1 MTALLPW
8 ERLGSKVS
16 DRQLARLAVVY
27 VRQSTRQQVLD
38 HGESTR
44 LQYGLV
50 ERAVALGWPTS
61 RVLVIDED
69 LGKSGSSAAGRVGFQ
84 RLVTEITMG
93 HVGLVLGIEM
103 SRLARS
109 GADWYQ
115 LLELCAL
122 SGALL
127 ADADGVYDPVEFN
140 DRLLL
145 GLKGTMSEAELH
157 LLKQRMLAGKQA
169 KARRGELAIGLPIG
183 YVRRPSGEAALDPDE
198 QVQTVVRLIF
208 AKFAELGTLHGVLR
222 WLVDHDVQLG
232 MRLYAGPDKGE
243 LVWRRPNRM
252 TLQNILHSP
261 VYAGIYAYGR
271 RRVDP
276 RQQVPGR
283 PSTGRVVRAEDE
295 WLVAIPGLLPAY
307 ITVEAYHAN
316 LARLAANAARA
327 ETPGVVRAG
336 SALLSGLARCG
347 RCGQRMT
354 VRYHLRGQTTA
365 PEYVCAR
372 RLTDYGH
379 GQRCQALAGAC
390 VDALVTEQVLAALT
404 PAAVAVSLQAAEQVE
419 AERAELEQLWTQ
431 RLERAQV
438 AADRARRCYRLAE
451 PENRL
456 VVRQLEADWEAALA
470 AQQRLREDYDR
481 FTRTRPQPLTVAQ
494 QQAITALAGDIQ
506 GLWAAPTTT
515 DADRKQLIRAVVDQ
529 VAITV
534 AGTSERVAVEIT
546 WAGGHTTG
554 GQTIRPVARLASS
567 APTRSCSSGSASWPS
582 RATAPRPS
590 PTGCTPRASARPR
603 DTSASGSAPSPSSY
617 TSSAVPGRSPA
628 SASSRRPAKNPAP
641 TSGGWTTWPPSSPCR
656 PSPCTPGSAAAGS
669 MPARNPAAPTA
680 GSSTPT
686 PISSPSSASADPARP
701 AGTPA
706 SAGATQNH
714 QPTTGAEIMPP
725 VRIYACTVVD
735 TSRRASAAWPAGP
748 APEAGCPRAGW
759 PAST

>member
-1 MTALLPW
+1 MTTLLGW
-8 ERLGSKVS
+8 ERLGSKVTTRHL
-16 DRQLARLAVVY
+16 DLLAIVY
-27 VRQSTRQQVLD
+27 VRQSTRQQVAD

-44 LQYGLV
+44 LQYALV
-50 ERAVALGWPTS
+50 ERAVALGWQTS
-61 RVLVIDED
+61 RVMVIDDD
-69 LGKSGSSAAGRVGFQ
+69 LGKSGASVIGRAGFQ

-109 GADWYQ
+109 GKDWYQ

-127 ADADGVYDPVEFN
+127 ADADGIYDPVDYN

-169 KARRGELAIGLPIG
+169 KARRGELAIPLPTG
-183 YVRRPSGEAALDPDE
+183 YVRRPSGEATLDPDE
-198 QVQTVVRLIF
+198 QVQTVVRLVF

-222 WLVDHDVQLG
+222 WLVDHDVELG
-232 MRLYAGPDKGE
+232 IRLRAGPDKGE

-276 RQQVPGR
+276 RRQVPGR
-283 PSTGRVVRAEDE
+283 PSTGRVVRTPDE
-295 WLVAIPGLLPAY
+295 WLVAIPDALPAY
-307 ITVEAYHAN
+307 LTVEAYHAN

-347 RCGQRMT
+347 RCGRRMT
-354 VRYHLRGQTTA
+354 VRYHLRQQTTQ

-372 RLTDYGH
+372 QLTDYGA

-390 VDALVTEQVLAALT
+390 VDALVTNQVLAALA
-404 PAAVAVSLQAAEQVE
+404 PAAVEVSLRAAEQVT
-419 AERAELEQLWTQ
+419 AERAELERIWAQ

-438 AADRARRCYRLAE
+438 AVDRARRCYRLAE

-470 AQQRLREDYDR
+470 AEVRLQEDYNR
-481 FTRTRPQPLTVAQ
+481 FTRTRPQPLTGAQ
-494 QQAITALAGDIQ
+494 QQAIIALAADIE

-515 DADRKQLIRAVVDQ
+515 DADRKQIIRALVEQ
-529 VAITV
+529 VTITV
-534 AGTSERVAVEIT
+534 TGTSERVTVTIA

-554 GQTIRPVARLASS
+554 GQTVRPVARLDQLSCYPQLLERVRQLAEQGHRARAIANRLHAEGFRPAKGHQRIGVS
-567 APTRSCSSGSASWPS
+567 AITQLLRDLGCPPAVTRTRIAPPPGEEPGPHEWWLDDLAAELAMPPITLHSWI
-582 RATAPRPS
+582 RR
-590 PTGCTPRASARPR
+590 GWVSARQE
-603 DTSASGSAPSPSSY
+603 
-617 TSSAVPGRSPA
+617 
-628 SASSRRPAKNPAP
+628 SRRPYR
-641 TSGGWTTWPPSSPCR
+641 W
-656 PSPCTPGSAAAGS
+656 
-669 MPARNPAAPTA
+669 
-680 GSSTPT
+680 
-686 PISSPSSASADPARP
+686 ILDADPHQLAELRQRRTRP
-701 AGTPA
+701 PGWYTRRRWTDPEPPDH
-706 SAGATQNH
+706 N
-714 QPTTGAEIMPP
+714 GAEDH
-725 VRIYACTVVD
+725 A
-735 TSRRASAAWPAGP
+735 AS
-748 APEAGCPRAGW
+748 
-759 PAST
+759 SHI

>member
-1 MTALLPW
+1 MTAVLPW
-8 ERLGSKVS
+8 ERLGGKVGE
-16 DRQLARLAVVY
+16 RHLERLAVVY
-27 VRQSTRQQVLD
+27 VRQSTRQQVIH
-38 HGESTR
+38 HGEATR

-50 ERAVALGWPTS
+50 ERAVTLGWPVS

-69 LGKSGSSAAGRVGFQ
+69 LGKSGASTAGRAGFG

-127 ADADGVYDPVEFN
+127 ADADGIYDPVDYN

-157 LLKQRMLAGKQA
+157 LLKQRMLAGKRA
-169 KARRGELAIGLPIG
+169 KARRGELAIPLPIG

-198 QVQTVVRLIF
+198 QAQTVVRLIF

-222 WLVDHDVQLG
+222 WLVDHDVELG
-232 MRLYAGPDKGE
+232 MRLRAGLGKGE

-252 TLQNILHSP
+252 TLQNLLHSP

-276 RQQVPGR
+276 RRQVPGR
-283 PSTGRVVRAEDE
+283 PSTGRVVRGQDE
-295 WLVAIPGLLPAY
+295 WLVAIPGVLPAY

-347 RCGQRMT
+347 RCGRRMT
-354 VRYHLRGQTTA
+354 VRYHVRAQATA

-372 RLTDYGH
+372 QLTDYGA

-390 VDALVTEQVLAALT
+390 VDALVTQQVLAALA
-404 PAAVAVSLQAAEQVE
+404 PAAVEVSLQAAQQVT
-419 AERAELEQLWTQ
+419 AERAELERIWQQ
-431 RLERAQV
+431 RLERAAIAV
-438 AADRARRCYRLAE
+438 DRARRCYRLAE

-470 AQQRLREDYDR
+470 AEVRLREDYDR
-481 FTRTRPQPLTVAQ
+481 FTHTRPQPLTAAQ
-494 QQAITALAGDIQ
+494 QRTIAALAGDLE

-515 DADRKQLIRAVVDQ
+515 HADRKQLIRALVDQ
-529 VAITV
+529 VTITV
-534 AGTSERVAVEIT
+534 AGTSEHVTVTIG
-546 WAGGHTTG
+546 WAGGHTTR
-554 GQTIRPVARLASS
+554 GQTIRPVARLAQL
-567 APTRSCSSGSASWPS
+567 SCYPQLLERVRQLAEQGH
-582 RATAPRPS
+582 RA
-590 PTGCTPRASARPR
+590 RAIANRLH
-603 DTSASGSAPSPSSY
+603 AEGF
-617 TSSAVPGRSPA
+617 
-628 SASSRRPAKNPAP
+628 RPAK
-641 TSGGWTTWPPSSPCR
+641 GHQRIGV
-656 PSPCTPGSAAAGS
+656 SA
-669 MPARNPAAPTA
+669 
-680 GSSTPT
+680 
-686 PISSPSSASADPARP
+686 I
-701 AGTPA
+701 
-706 SAGATQNH
+706 TQLLH
-714 QPTTGAEIMPP
+714 QL
-725 VRIYACTVVD
+725 
-735 TSRRASAAWPAGP
+735 
-748 APEAGCPRAGW
+748 GCPRAVTRDRIVPPPGEEPGPDEWWLDDLAAELAMPPITLHSWIRRGW
-759 PAST
+759 VRARQESRRPYRWIIRANDHQLAELHQRRSRPPGWYTRRRWADPAPPAHDGSRDHAARSRI

>member
-8 ERLGSKVS
+8 ERLGSKVG
-16 DRQLARLAVVY
+16 DRHLERLAVVY
-27 VRQSTRQQVLD
+27 VRQSTRQQVAD

-50 ERAVALGWPTS
+50 ERAVGLGWPAS

-122 SGALL
+122 AGALL
-127 ADADGVYDPVEFN
+127 ADADGVYDPVDYN

-169 KARRGELAIGLPIG
+169 KARRGELAIPLPIG

-198 QVQTVVRLIF
+198 QVQTVMRLIF

-232 MRLYAGPDKGE
+232 MRLHAGPDKGE
-243 LVWRRPNRM
+243 LTWRRPNRM

-261 VYAGIYAYGR
+261 IYAGIYAYGR

-276 RQQVPGR
+276 RRQVAGR
-283 PSTGRVVRAEDE
+283 PSTGRVVRAPDE
-295 WLVAIPGLLPAY
+295 WLVAIPGRLPAY

-347 RCGQRMT
+347 RCGRRMT
-354 VRYHLRGQTTA
+354 VRYHVRAQTTQH
-365 PEYVCAR
+365 EYVCAR
-372 RLTDYGH
+372 LTDYGA
-379 GQRCQALAGAC
+379 GERCQALAGAC
-390 VDALVTEQVLAALT
+390 VDALVTQQVLAALA
-404 PAAVAVSLQAAEQVE
+404 PAAVEVSLQAAEQMQ
-419 AERAELEQLWTQ
+419 AERAELERIWQQ
-431 RLERAQV
+431 RLERAAI

-481 FTRTRPQPLTVAQ
+481 FTRTRPQPLTLAQ
-494 QQAITALAGDIQ
+494 QRAIVALAGDIK

-515 DADRKQLIRAVVDQ
+515 DADRKQIIRTLVDQ
-529 VAITV
+529 VTITV
-534 AGTSERVAVEIT
+534 AGTSEQVTVTIG
-546 WAGGHTTG
+546 WAGGHTTR
-554 GQTIRPVARLASS
+554 GQTIRPVARLAQL
-567 APTRSCSSGSASWPS
+567 
-582 RATAPRPS
+582 
-590 PTGCTPRASARPR
+590 
-603 DTSASGSAPSPSSY
+603 SSY
-617 TSSAVPGRSPA
+617 PQLVERVRQLAEQGHRA
-628 SASSRRPAKNPAP
+628 QAIARRLHAEGFRPAK
-641 TSGGWTTWPPSSPCR
+641 GRQRIGV
-656 PSPCTPGSAAAGS
+656 SA
-669 MPARNPAAPTA
+669 
-680 GSSTPT
+680 
-686 PISSPSSASADPARP
+686 I
-701 AGTPA
+701 
-706 SAGATQNH
+706 TQLLH
-714 QPTTGAEIMPP
+714 QL
-725 VRIYACTVVD
+725 
-735 TSRRASAAWPAGP
+735 
-748 APEAGCPRAGW
+748 GCPRAYTRDRITPPPGEGPGPYEWWLDDLAAELAMPPITLHSWIRRGW
-759 PAST
+759 VHARQESRRPYRWIIYADGHQLAELRQRRSRPPGWYTRRRWADSEPPAHNGSRDHAASPRI

>member
-1 MTALLPW
+1 MTALVPW
-8 ERLGSKVS
+8 ERLGSKVGA
-16 DRQLARLAVVY
+16 RHLERLAVVY
-27 VRQSTRQQVLD
+27 VRQSTRQQVAD

-50 ERAVALGWPTS
+50 ERAVALGWQTS

-93 HVGLVLGIEM
+93 HVGLVLGSEM

-109 GADWYQ
+109 GKDWYQ

-122 SGALL
+122 AGALL

-169 KARRGELAIGLPIG
+169 KARRGELAIALPTG
-183 YVRRPSGEAALDPDE
+183 YVRRASGEAALDPDE

-208 AKFAELGTLHGVLR
+208 AKFGELGTLHGVLR
-222 WLVDHDVQLG
+222 WLVDHGVELG
-232 MRLYAGPDKGE
+232 MRLRAGPDKGA

-252 TLQNILHSP
+252 TLQNMLHSP
-261 VYAGIYAYGR
+261 AYAGIYAYGR

-276 RQQVPGR
+276 RRQVAGR

-307 ITVEAYHAN
+307 ITVEQYHAN

-347 RCGQRMT
+347 RCGRRMT
-354 VRYHLRGQTTA
+354 VRYHVRQQATQ

-372 RLTDYGH
+372 QLTDYGA
-379 GQRCQALAGAC
+379 GQRCQALAGGC
-390 VDALVTEQVLAALT
+390 VDALVTEQVLAALA
-404 PAAVAVSLQAAEQVE
+404 PAAVEVSLRAAEQVT
-419 AERAELEQLWTQ
+419 AERAELERIWQQ
-431 RLERAQV
+431 RLERAAI

-470 AQQRLREDYDR
+470 AQQRLREDHDR
-481 FTRTRPQPLTVAQ
+481 FIRTRPQPLTPAQ
-494 QQAITALAGDIQ
+494 QQAIAALASDIE
-506 GLWAAPTTT
+506 GLWAAPTTI
-515 DADRKQLIRAVVDQ
+515 DADRKQIIRTVVEQ
-529 VAITV
+529 VTITV
-534 AGTSERVAVEIT
+534 LGTSEHVAVTIG
-546 WAGGHTTG
+546 WAGGHTTHAR
-554 GQTIRPVARLASS
+554 TIRPVARLDQLSCYPQLLERVRQLAEQGHRAKAIANQLHAEGFRPAKGHQRIGIS
-567 APTRSCSSGSASWPS
+567 AITQLLHQLGY
-582 RATAPRPS
+582 
-590 PTGCTPRASARPR
+590 PRAVTRQRITPPPGEAPGPHEWWLDDLAAELAMPPITLHGWIRRGWVSARQE
-603 DTSASGSAPSPSSY
+603 
-617 TSSAVPGRSPA
+617 
-628 SASSRRPAKNPAP
+628 SRRPYR
-641 TSGGWTTWPPSSPCR
+641 W
-656 PSPCTPGSAAAGS
+656 
-669 MPARNPAAPTA
+669 
-680 GSSTPT
+680 
-686 PISSPSSASADPARP
+686 IIHADPDRLAELRQRRSRP
-701 AGTPA
+701 PGWYTRRRWADSELPGHN
-706 SAGATQNH
+706 G
-714 QPTTGAEIMPP
+714 
-725 VRIYACTVVD
+725 
-735 TSRRASAAWPAGP
+735 SRDHAANPHI
-748 APEAGCPRAGW
+748 
-759 PAST
+759 

>member
-8 ERLGSKVS
+8 ERLGGKV
-16 DRQLARLAVVY
+16 DERHLARLAVVY

-50 ERAVALGWPTS
+50 QRAVGLGWPAS

-69 LGKSGSSAAGRVGFQ
+69 QGKSGASAAGRVGFQ

-169 KARRGELAIGLPIG
+169 KAQRGELAIGLPIG
-183 YVRRPSGEAALDPDE
+183 YVRRASGEAVLDPDE

-208 AKFAELGTLHGVLR
+208 AKFVELGTLHGVLR
-222 WLVDHDVQLG
+222 WLVDHDVELG
-232 MRLYAGPDKGE
+232 MRLRAGPDRGE

-276 RQQVPGR
+276 RRQLPGR
-283 PSTGRVVRAEDE
+283 PSTGRVVRAEQE
-295 WLVAIPGLLPAY
+295 WLVAIPGVLPAY

-347 RCGQRMT
+347 RCGRRMT
-354 VRYHLRGQTTA
+354 VRYHLRAQATV

-372 RLTDYGH
+372 QLTDYGA

-390 VDALVTEQVLAALT
+390 VDALVTGQVLAALT
-404 PAAVAVSLQAAEQVE
+404 PAAVEVSLHAAEQVT
-419 AERAELEQLWTQ
+419 AERAELERLWRQ
-431 RLERAQV
+431 RLERAAIAV
-438 AADRARRCYRLAE
+438 DRARRCYRLAE

-481 FTRTRPQPLTVAQ
+481 FTRSRPQPLTAAQ
-494 QQAITALAGDIQ
+494 QRAIAALASDIE
-506 GLWAAPTTT
+506 GLWAASTTT
-515 DADRKQLIRAVVDQ
+515 DADRKQLIRALVDQ
-529 VAITV
+529 VTITV
-534 AGTSERVAVEIT
+534 AGTSERVAVEIG
-546 WAGGHTTG
+546 WAGGHTTHAE
-554 GQTIRPVARLASS
+554 TIRPVARLDQLSSYPQLRERVRQLAEQGHRAKAIANRLHAEGFRPAKGRQRIGISAITQLLHQLGYPRAVTRARIVPPPGEEPGPHEWWLDDLAADLGMPPITLHTWIRRGWVHARQESRRPHRWIIHADGDQLAELRQRRSRPPGWYTRRRWTDS
-567 APTRSCSSGSASWPS
+567 APPAQDRS
-582 RATAPRPS
+582 
-590 PTGCTPRASARPR
+590 R
-603 DTSASGSAPSPSSY
+603 DHA
-617 TSSAVPGRSPA
+617 
-628 SASSRRPAKNPAP
+628 ASSR
-641 TSGGWTTWPPSSPCR
+641 
-656 PSPCTPGSAAAGS
+656 
-669 MPARNPAAPTA
+669 
-680 GSSTPT
+680 
-686 PISSPSSASADPARP
+686 I
-701 AGTPA
+701 
-706 SAGATQNH
+706 
-714 QPTTGAEIMPP
+714 
-725 VRIYACTVVD
+725 
-735 TSRRASAAWPAGP
+735 
-748 APEAGCPRAGW
+748 
-759 PAST
+759 

>member
-1 MTALLPW
+1 MTAVLPW
-8 ERLGSKVS
+8 ERLGSKVG
-16 DRQLARLAVVY
+16 DRQLERLAVVY

-50 ERAVALGWPTS
+50 ERAVGLGWQTS
-61 RVLVIDED
+61 RVLVIDDD
-69 LGKSGSSAAGRVGFQ
+69 LGKSGASAAGRVGFQ

-109 GADWYQ
+109 GADWCQ

-127 ADADGVYDPVEFN
+127 ADADGIYDPVDYN

-169 KARRGELAIGLPIG
+169 KAQRGELAIGLPTG
-183 YVRRPSGEAALDPDE
+183 YLRRPSGEAALDPDE
-198 QVQTVVRLIF
+198 QVQMVVRLIF

-232 MRLYAGPDKGE
+232 MRLHAGLDKGE

-276 RQQVPGR
+276 RRQLPGR
-283 PSTGRVVRAEDE
+283 PSTGRVVRAADE
-295 WLVAIPGLLPAY
+295 WLVAIPGVLPAY

-347 RCGQRMT
+347 RCGRRMT
-354 VRYHLRGQTTA
+354 VRYHVRGQATQ

-372 RLTDYGH
+372 QLTDYGH

-390 VDALVTEQVLAALT
+390 VDTLVTQQVLAALT
-404 PAAVAVSLQAAEQVE
+404 PAAVAVSLRAAEQVQ
-419 AERAELEQLWTQ
+419 AERAELDKLWAQ

-438 AADRARRCYRLAE
+438 AVDRARRCYRLAE

-481 FTRTRPQPLTVAQ
+481 FTRTRPQPLTPTQ
-494 QQAITALAGDIQ
+494 RQAITALAGDIE

-515 DADRKQLIRAVVDQ
+515 DADRKQLIRAVVEQ

-546 WAGGHTTG
+546 WAGGHTTR
-554 GQTIRPVARLASS
+554 GQTIRPVARLEQL
-567 APTRSCSSGSASWPS
+567 
-582 RATAPRPS
+582 
-590 PTGCTPRASARPR
+590 
-603 DTSASGSAPSPSSY
+603 SSY
-617 TSSAVPGRSPA
+617 PQLRERVRQLAEQGHRA
-628 SASSRRPAKNPAP
+628 QAIANRLHAEGFRPAK
-641 TSGGWTTWPPSSPCR
+641 GRERIGI
-656 PSPCTPGSAAAGS
+656 SA
-669 MPARNPAAPTA
+669 
-680 GSSTPT
+680 
-686 PISSPSSASADPARP
+686 I
-701 AGTPA
+701 
-706 SAGATQNH
+706 TQLLH
-714 QPTTGAEIMPP
+714 QL
-725 VRIYACTVVD
+725 
-735 TSRRASAAWPAGP
+735 
-748 APEAGCPRAGW
+748 GCPRAFTRERIPPPPGEGPDPDEWWLDDLAAELAMPPITLHSWIRRGW
-759 PAST
+759 VHARQESRRPYRWIIHADPHQLAELRHRRSRPPGWYTRRRWADSEPPANNGSRDHAASSRI

>member
-1 MTALLPW
+1 MTAVLAW
-8 ERLGSKVS
+8 ERLGSKVC
-16 DRQLARLAVVY
+16 DRHLARLAVVY
-27 VRQSTRQQVLD
+27 VRQSTRQQVAD
-38 HGESTR
+38 HSESTR

-50 ERAVALGWPTS
+50 ERAVALGWPTA
-61 RVLVIDED
+61 RVLVIDDD
-69 LGKSGSSAAGRVGFQ
+69 LGKSGSSAAGRAGFQ
-84 RLVTEITMG
+84 RLVTEVTMG

-127 ADADGVYDPVEFN
+127 ADADGVYDPVDYN

-169 KARRGELAIGLPIG
+169 KARRGELAIALPTG

-222 WLVDHDVQLG
+222 WLADHDVELG
-232 MRLYAGPDKGE
+232 MRLRAGPDKGE

-252 TLQNILHSP
+252 TLQNMLHSP
-261 VYAGIYAYGR
+261 IYAGIYAYGR

-276 RQQVPGR
+276 RRQLPGR
-283 PSTGRVVRAEDE
+283 PSTGRVVRGPDE
-295 WLVAIPGLLPAY
+295 WLVAIPGILPAY
-307 ITVEAYHAN
+307 ITVEQYHAN

-347 RCGQRMT
+347 RCGRRMT
-354 VRYHLRGQTTA
+354 VRYHVRGQMTQ

-372 RLTDYGH
+372 QQTDYGT

-390 VDALVTEQVLAALT
+390 VDALVTQQVLAALA
-404 PAAVAVSLQAAEQVE
+404 PAAVEVSLRAAEQVRPSGPNSSSSGPS
-419 AERAELEQLWTQ
+419 AWNAPPSPPTGPGAAIGWPSRRTAWSCGSWKPTGRPRWPPSSSCRKSTTASPAPAPSRSPPPSSRPSPPSPATSRACGPRQPPPTPTASRSSARWQT
-431 RLERAQV
+431 RSPSPCSAPANVSPSRSPGPAGAPP
-438 AADRARRCYRLAE
+438 AA
-451 PENRL
+451 
-456 VVRQLEADWEAALA
+456 
-470 AQQRLREDYDR
+470 
-481 FTRTRPQPLTVAQ
+481 RPS
-494 QQAITALAGDIQ
+494 
-506 GLWAAPTTT
+506 APSP
-515 DADRKQLIRAVVDQ
+515 
-529 VAITV
+529 
-534 AGTSERVAVEIT
+534 GWS
-546 WAGGHTTG
+546 
-554 GQTIRPVARLASS
+554 SS

-590 PTGCTPRASARPR
+590 PTGCTPKASARPR
-603 DTSASGSAPSPSSY
+603 DASASASAPSPSCS

-628 SASSRRPAKNPAP
+628 SASSRCPGRDPAR
-641 TSGGWTTWPPSSPCR
+641 TSGGWTIWPPSSPCH
-656 PSPCTPGSAAAGS
+656 PSPSTAGSAAAGS
-669 MPARNPAAPTA
+669 TPVRKAAAPIG

-686 PISSPSSASADPARP
+686 ATSSPSSASADPARL

-706 SAGATQNH
+706 
-714 QPTTGAEIMPP
+714 
-725 VRIYACTVVD
+725 D
-735 TSRRASAAWPAGP
+735 AGP
-748 APEAGCPRAGW
+748 TQQP
-759 PAST
+759 PAHNGSRDHAARSHI

>member
-1 MTALLPW
+1 
-8 ERLGSKVS
+8 
-16 DRQLARLAVVY
+16 
-27 VRQSTRQQVLD
+27 
-38 HGESTR
+38 
-44 LQYGLV
+44 
-50 ERAVALGWPTS
+50 LGWPAS

-69 LGKSGSSAAGRVGFQ
+69 QGKSGASAAGRVGFQ

-122 SGALL
+122 AGALL

-183 YVRRPSGEAALDPDE
+183 YVRRPSGEAVLDPDE

-222 WLVDHDVQLG
+222 WLVDHDVELG
-232 MRLYAGPDKGE
+232 MRLHAGPDKGE

-276 RQQVPGR
+276 RRQLPGR
-283 PSTGRVVRAEDE
+283 PCTGRVVRPPDQ
-295 WLVAIPGLLPAY
+295 WLVAIPGVLPAY
-307 ITVEAYHAN
+307 ITVKQYQAN

-347 RCGQRMT
+347 RCGRRMT
-354 VRYHLRGQTTA
+354 VRYHLRAQTTQH
-365 PEYVCAR
+365 EYVCAR
-372 RLTDYGH
+372 QQTDYGA

-390 VDALVTEQVLAALT
+390 VDALVTQQVLAALA
-404 PAAVAVSLQAAEQVE
+404 PAAVEVSLQAAEQVT
-419 AERAELEQLWTQ
+419 AERAELERIWQQ

-481 FTRTRPQPLTVAQ
+481 FTHTRPQPLTLAQ
-494 QQAITALAGDIQ
+494 QRAIVALAGDIK

-515 DADRKQLIRAVVDQ
+515 DADRKQIIRTLVEQ
-529 VAITV
+529 VTITV
-534 AGTSERVAVEIT
+534 AGTSEQVTVTIG
-546 WAGGHTTG
+546 WAGGHTTR
-554 GQTIRPVARLASS
+554 GQTIRPVARLAQL
-567 APTRSCSSGSASWPS
+567 
-582 RATAPRPS
+582 
-590 PTGCTPRASARPR
+590 
-603 DTSASGSAPSPSSY
+603 SSY
-617 TSSAVPGRSPA
+617 PQLVERVRQLAEQGHRA
-628 SASSRRPAKNPAP
+628 QAIARRLHAEGFRPAK
-641 TSGGWTTWPPSSPCR
+641 GRQRIGV
-656 PSPCTPGSAAAGS
+656 SA
-669 MPARNPAAPTA
+669 
-680 GSSTPT
+680 
-686 PISSPSSASADPARP
+686 I
-701 AGTPA
+701 
-706 SAGATQNH
+706 TQLLH
-714 QPTTGAEIMPP
+714 QL
-725 VRIYACTVVD
+725 
-735 TSRRASAAWPAGP
+735 
-748 APEAGCPRAGW
+748 GCPRAYTRDRIAPPPGEGPGPYEWWLDDLAAELAMPPITLHSWIRRGW
-759 PAST
+759 VHARQESRRPHRWIIHADSDQLAELRQRRSRPPGWYTRRRWADSAPPAQDGSRDHATSPRI

>member
-1 MTALLPW
+1 MTATATVLPW
-8 ERLGSKVS
+8 ERLELGGKVT
-16 DRQLARLAVVY
+16 DRHLERLAMVY
-27 VRQSTRQQVLD
+27 VRQSTRQQVTD

-50 ERAVALGWPTS
+50 ERAVALGWPAS
-61 RVLVIDED
+61 RVVVIDED
-69 LGKSGSSAAGRVGFQ
+69 LGKSGASTAGRVGFQ

-109 GADWYQ
+109 GRDWYQ

-122 SGALL
+122 AGALL

-145 GLKGTMSEAELH
+145 GLRGTMSEAELH

-169 KARRGELAIGLPIG
+169 KARRGELAIPLPTG

-198 QVQTVVRLIF
+198 QARTVVRLIF

-222 WLVDHDVQLG
+222 WLVDHDVELG
-232 MRLYAGPDKGE
+232 IRLHAGPDKGE

-276 RQQVPGR
+276 RRQRPGR
-283 PSTGRVVRAEDE
+283 PSTGRVVRGQDA
-295 WLVAIPGLLPAY
+295 WLVMIPGVLPAY

-347 RCGQRMT
+347 RCGRRMT
-354 VRYHLRGQTTA
+354 VRYHARGQATV

-372 RLTDYGH
+372 QLTDYGA

-390 VDALVTEQVLAALT
+390 VDALVTQQVLAALA
-404 PAAVAVSLQAAEQVE
+404 PAAVEVSLQAAQQVT
-419 AERAELEQLWTQ
+419 AERAELERLWAQ

-438 AADRARRCYRLAE
+438 AVDRARRCYRLAE

-470 AQQRLREDYDR
+470 AQQHLREDYDR
-481 FTRTRPQPLTVAQ
+481 FIRTRPQPLTAAQ
-494 QQAITALAGDIQ
+494 QRAITALASDIP

-515 DADRKQLIRAVVDQ
+515 DADRKQLIRALVEQ
-529 VAITV
+529 VTITV
-534 AGTSERVAVEIT
+534 LGRSERVAVEIG
-546 WAGGHTTG
+546 WAGGHTTRAE
-554 GQTIRPVARLASS
+554 TVRPVARLAQL
-567 APTRSCSSGSASWPS
+567 
-582 RATAPRPS
+582 
-590 PTGCTPRASARPR
+590 
-603 DTSASGSAPSPSSY
+603 SSY
-617 TSSAVPGRSPA
+617 PQLCDRVRQLAKQGHRAKAIANRLHTEGF
-628 SASSRRPAKNPAP
+628 RPAK
-641 TSGGWTTWPPSSPCR
+641 GHQR
-656 PSPCTPGSAAAGS
+656 I
-669 MPARNPAAPTA
+669 ARVPQLI
-680 GSSTPT
+680 GVLGY
-686 PISSPSSASADPARP
+686 DWR
-701 AGTPA
+701 
-706 SAGATQNH
+706 
-714 QPTTGAEIMPP
+714 
-725 VRIYACTVVD
+725 
-735 TSRRASAAWPAGP
+735 
-748 APEAGCPRAGW
+748 
-759 PAST
+759 